1 MMVVLGFDEFI
12 ARVLGLL
19 KNKICVTVKEIYVYF
34 YDGKRIPTHLKVKIN
49 ENQCTN
55 TLYSST
61 YLNALIL
68 YV

>member
-1 MMVVLGFDEFI
+1 MMVVSDSDEFI

-19 KNKICVTVKEIYVYF
+19 KNKICVTVKEIYAYF
-34 YDGKRIPTHLKVKIN
+34 HDGKRIPTHLNVKIN